1 MSSKQVLLKL
11 QDLRKYYDSRL
22 ILDIDSLELRRG
34 CTYLITGSNGAGKT
48 TLLRVLAGLESAEIR
63 AFSFDGMPVPTDEI
77 AQKLSPR
84 LIYLHQHPYL
94 FNTSVASNIAFGLKA
109 QGVPHGRQKQLV
121 NEALTWAGVG
131 HVSHVAPPKLSGG
144 ERQRVALA
152 RAKVLDPDILL
163 LDEPTANLDEAARL
177 QVVHLIRQMCD
188 NNHCVVIATHDPELI
203 ALPGMV
209 KWHLHQ
215 TQLSN
220 G

>member
-1 MSSKQVLLKL
+1 MSSSQVLLKL
-11 QDLRKYYDSRL
+11 QALRKYYGSRL
-22 ILDIDSLELRRG
+22 ILDIDSLELERG
-34 CTYLITGSNGAGKT
+34 RTYLITGSNGAGKT
-48 TLLRVLAGLESAEIR
+48 TLLRVLAGLESAELR
-63 AFSFDGMPVPTDEI
+63 TFSFDGVPVPTDEI
-77 AQKLSPR
+77 SQNLAPR
-84 LIYLHQHPYL
+84 VIYLHQHPYL
-94 FNTSVASNIAFGLKA
+94 FNTSVASNIGFGLKA
-109 QGVPHGRQKQLV
+109 RGVSHGRQKQLIK
-121 NEALTWAGVG
+121 EALAWAGVE
-131 HVSHVAPPKLSGG
+131 HVSHVAPQKLSGG

-152 RAKVLDPDILL
+152 RAKVLNPDILL

-215 TQLSN
+215 AHLTA